1 MQKGME
7 RILSKVQKPARY
19 TGGEYNATMKDK
31 KDVDLRFA
39 FCFPDVY
46 EIGMSHLGLR
56 ILYGVLNNMPGV
68 WCERAFA
75 VWSDMEEEMRA
86 NNLKLYGL
94 ESGDPLCDFDIVA
107 FTLQYEMCYS
117 AVLNMLDLG
126 GIKVRAEDRDEDAP
140 LVIAGGPC
148 AYNPEPLCDFVD
160 LFSIGE
166 GEEHLPEIVNLYRE
180 YRKAGKSKRE
190 FLIAAAQI
198 PGTYVPSLYEFTYNE
213 DGTIASRTAKEN
225 APEVITKRIIEDL
238 DSVYYPTKMIV
249 PSTEVVHDRVVLEVF
264 RGCIRGCR
272 FCQAGYAYRP
282 VRAKRAKTLIEQG
295 IAMCESSGYEEISLA
310 SLSTSD
316 YRELPELADGLLDWC
331 EPHKTSLQ
339 LPSLRADNF
348 SVELMQRIQKV
359 RKSGLTFAPEA
370 GTVRLRAVINKNLQ
384 EEDVLNACKVA
395 FEGGWSTVKLYF
407 MIGLPTETDEDLEG
421 VAELAHKV
429 LHTWR
434 EYGKNKQRGVKITVS
449 AACFVPKPG
458 TPFQWFGQNS
468 RDEFRRKALYIREK
482 ITAKAVTYN
491 WHEPDTSYLE
501 AVFARGDRRIG
512 KVIEEAWKNGARL
525 DGWGDFFSLDLWLD
539 AFKTCGIDPDFYA
552 LRERSLDEILPWD
565 HISTGVEKRH
575 LIKEWETALTATVSP
590 DCRAKCTGC
599 GANKLLC
606 GGVCDA

>member
-1 MQKGME
+1 MQKGLE

-19 TGGEYNATMKDK
+19 TGGEYGATMKNK
-31 KDVDLRFA
+31 EDVDTRIA
-39 FCFPDVY
+39 FCFPDIY

-56 ILYGVLNNMPGV
+56 ILYGVLNNIDGV
-68 WCERAFA
+68 WCERSFA
-75 VWSDMEEEMRA
+75 PWSDMEDEMRK
-86 NNLKLYGL
+86 NGIKLYGM
-94 ESGDPLCDFDIVA
+94 ESGDPLCNFNIVA

-126 GIKVRAEDRDEDAP
+126 GIAVRAEDRGEDAP

-166 GEEHLPEIVNLYRE
+166 GEEHLPEIVDLYRRFRAE
-180 YRKAGKSKRE
+180 GKTKKE

-198 PGTYVPSLYEFTYNE
+198 PGTYVPSLYEFRYKE
-213 DGTIASRTAKEN
+213 DGTIESMTALN
-225 APEVITKRIIEDL
+225 DAPEKITKRIIQDL

-282 VRAKRAKTLIEQG
+282 VRAKKASTLIEQG
-295 IAMCESSGYEEISLA
+295 IAMCENSGYEEISLA

-316 YRELPELADGLLDWC
+316 YKELPELADGLLDWC

-395 FEGGWSTVKLYF
+395 FEGGWSNVKLYF
-407 MIGLPTETDEDLEG
+407 MIGLPTERDEDLEG
-421 VAELAHKV
+421 IADIAHNV

-434 EYGKNKQRGVKITVS
+434 QYAKNKNRGVKITVS
-449 AACFVPKPG
+449 ASCFVPKPG
-458 TPFQWFGQNS
+458 TPFQWFGQNT
-468 RDEFRRKALYIREK
+468 REEFRRKALYLREK

-501 AVFARGDRRIG
+501 AVFARGDRRLG
-512 KVIEEAWKNGARL
+512 KVIEAAWKKGARL
-525 DGWGDFFSLDLWLD
+525 DGWGDFFSLETWID
-539 AFKTCGIDPDFYA
+539 AFRECDVDSDFYA
-552 LRERSLDEILPWD
+552 LRDRALDEILPWD
-565 HISTGVEKRH
+565 HISTGVDKRH
-575 LIKEWETALTATVSP
+575 LIKEWETALSEAVSP
-590 DCRAKCTGC
+590 DCRVKCTGC

>member
-1 MQKGME
+1 MQKGLE
-7 RILSKVQKPARY
+7 RILAKVQKPARY
-19 TGGEYNATMKDK
+19 TGGEYGATMKNK
-31 KDVDLRFA
+31 EEVDTRIA
-39 FCFPDVY
+39 FCFPDIY

-56 ILYGVLNNMPGV
+56 ILYGVLNNMDGV
-68 WCERAFA
+68 WCERSFA
-75 VWSDMEEEMRA
+75 PWSDMEEEMRK
-86 NNLKLYGL
+86 NDIKLYGM
-94 ESGDPLCDFDIVA
+94 ESGDALCDFDIVA

-126 GIKVRAEDRDEDAP
+126 GIAVRCEDRGEDAP

-148 AYNPEPLCDFVD
+148 AYNPEPLCDFID

-166 GEEHLPEIVNLYRE
+166 GEEHLPEIVDLYRKFRAE
-180 YRKAGKSKRE
+180 GKSKKE

-198 PGTYVPSLYEFTYNE
+198 PGTYVPSLYEVNYKE
-213 DGTIASRTAKEN
+213 DGTIESFASTN
-225 APEVITKRIIEDL
+225 GAPEKITKRIIQDL

-282 VRAKRAKTLIEQG
+282 VRAKKASTLIEQG

-316 YRELPELADGLLDWC
+316 YKELPELADGLLSWC

-395 FEGGWSTVKLYF
+395 FEGGWSNVKLYF
-407 MIGLPTETDEDLEG
+407 MIGLPTERDEDLDG
-421 VAELAHKV
+421 IADIAHNV

-434 EYGKNKQRGVKITVS
+434 RYAKNKNRGVKITVS
-449 AACFVPKPG
+449 ASCFVPKPG
-458 TPFQWFGQNS
+458 TPFQWFGQNT
-468 RDEFRRKALYIREK
+468 REEFRRKALYLREK

-501 AVFARGDRRIG
+501 AVFARGDRRLG
-512 KVIEEAWKNGARL
+512 KVIEAAWKKGQRL
-525 DGWGDFFSLDLWLD
+525 DGWSDFFSLDTWLD
-539 AFKTCGIDPDFYA
+539 AFKDCNVDPDFYA
-552 LRERSLDEILPWD
+552 LRERALDEILPWD

-575 LIKEWETALTATVSP
+575 LIKEWETALSEAVSP
-590 DCRAKCTGC
+590 DCRVKCTGC

>member
-1 MQKGME
+1 MQKGLE
-7 RILSKVQKPARY
+7 RILGKVQKPARY
-19 TGGEYNATMKDK
+19 TGGEYGATMKNK
-31 KDVDLRFA
+31 EEVDTRIA
-39 FCFPDVY
+39 FCFPDIY

-56 ILYGVLNNMPGV
+56 ILYGVLNNIAGV
-68 WCERAFA
+68 WCERSFA
-75 VWSDMEEEMRA
+75 PWSDMEEEMRK
-86 NNLKLYGL
+86 NNIKLYGM
-94 ESGDPLCDFDIVA
+94 ESGDALCDFDIVA

-126 GIKVRAEDRDEDAP
+126 GIAPRAEEREENDP

-166 GEEHLPEIVNLYRE
+166 GEEHLPEIVELYRK
-180 YRKAGKSKRE
+180 YRADGKTKKE

-198 PGTYVPSLYEFTYNE
+198 PGTYVPGLYEVSYKE
-213 DGTIASRTAKEN
+213 DGTIESFVPTN
-225 APEVITKRIIEDL
+225 GAPDKITKRIIQDL

-282 VRAKRAKTLIEQG
+282 VRAKKAGTLIEQG
-295 IAMCESSGYEEISLA
+295 IAMCQNSGYEEISLA

-316 YRELPELADGLLDWC
+316 YKELPELADGLLDWC

-395 FEGGWSTVKLYF
+395 FEGGWNNVKLYF
-407 MIGLPTETDEDLEG
+407 MIGLPTERDEDLDG
-421 VAELAHKV
+421 IADIAHNV

-434 EYGKNKQRGVKITVS
+434 QYSKNKNRGVKITVS
-449 AACFVPKPG
+449 ASCFVPKPG
-458 TPFQWFGQNS
+458 TPFQWFGQNT
-468 RDEFRRKALYIREK
+468 REEFRRKAMYLREK

-501 AVFARGDRRIG
+501 AVFARGDRRLG
-512 KVIEEAWKNGARL
+512 KVIETAWKKGQRL
-525 DGWGDFFSLDLWLD
+525 DGWGDFFSLDTWLD
-539 AFKTCGIDPDFYA
+539 AFKECNVDPDFYA
-552 LRERSLDEILPWD
+552 LRERELSEILPWD

-575 LIKEWETALTATVSP
+575 LIREWETALSESVSP
-590 DCRAKCTGC
+590 DCRVKCTGC

>member
-1 MQKGME
+1 MQKGLE

-19 TGGEYNATMKDK
+19 TGGEYGATMKNK
-31 KDVDLRFA
+31 EDVDTRIA
-39 FCFPDVY
+39 FCFPDIY

-56 ILYGVLNNMPGV
+56 ILYGVLNNIDGV
-68 WCERAFA
+68 WCERSFA
-75 VWSDMEEEMRA
+75 PWSDMEDEMRK
-86 NNLKLYGL
+86 NGIKLYGM
-94 ESGDPLCDFDIVA
+94 ESGDPLCNFNIVA

-126 GIKVRAEDRDEDAP
+126 GIAVRAEDRGEDAP

-166 GEEHLPEIVNLYRE
+166 GEEHLPEIVDLYRRFRAE
-180 YRKAGKSKRE
+180 GKTKKE

-198 PGTYVPSLYEFTYNE
+198 PGTYVPSLYEFRYKE
-213 DGTIASRTAKEN
+213 DGTIESMTALN
-225 APEVITKRIIEDL
+225 DAPEKITKRIIQDL

-282 VRAKRAKTLIEQG
+282 VRAKKASTLIEQG
-295 IAMCESSGYEEISLA
+295 IAMCENSGYEEISLA

-316 YRELPELADGLLDWC
+316 YKELPELADGLLDWC

-395 FEGGWSTVKLYF
+395 FEGGWSNVKLYF
-407 MIGLPTETDEDLEG
+407 MIGLPTERDEDLEG
-421 VAELAHKV
+421 IADIAHNV

-434 EYGKNKQRGVKITVS
+434 QYAKNKNRGVKITVS
-449 AACFVPKPG
+449 ASCFVPKPG
-458 TPFQWFGQNS
+458 TPFQWFGQNT
-468 RDEFRRKALYIREK
+468 REEFRRKALYLREK

-501 AVFARGDRRIG
+501 AVFARGDRRLG
-512 KVIEEAWKNGARL
+512 KVIEAAWKKGARL
-525 DGWGDFFSLDLWLD
+525 DGWGDFFSLETWID
-539 AFKTCGIDPDFYA
+539 AFRECDVDPDFYA
-552 LRERSLDEILPWD
+552 LRDRALDEILPWD
-565 HISTGVEKRH
+565 HISTGVDKRH
-575 LIKEWETALTATVSP
+575 LIKEWETALSEAVSP
-590 DCRAKCTGC
+590 DCRVKCTGC

>member
-1 MQKGME
+1 MQKGLE
-7 RILSKVQKPARY
+7 RILGKVQKPARY
-19 TGGEYNATMKDK
+19 TGGEYGATMKNK
-31 KDVDLRFA
+31 EDVDTRIA
-39 FCFPDVY
+39 FCFPDIY

-56 ILYGVLNNMPGV
+56 ILYGVLNNVDGV
-68 WCERAFA
+68 WCERSFA
-75 VWSDMEEEMRA
+75 PWSDMEEEMRK
-86 NNLKLYGL
+86 NKIKLYGM

-126 GIKVRAEDRDEDAP
+126 GIAVRAEDRDEKSP

-166 GEEHLPEIVNLYRE
+166 GEEHLPEIVALYKKFRSE
-180 YRKAGKSKRE
+180 GKSKKE

-198 PGTYVPSLYEFTYNE
+198 PGTYVPSLYEVKYKE
-213 DGTIASRTAKEN
+213 DGTIKSMTALN
-225 APEVITKRIIEDL
+225 GAPERITKRIIEDL

-282 VRAKRAKTLIEQG
+282 VRAKKASTLIEQG

-316 YRELPELADGLLDWC
+316 YKELPELADGLLSWC

-395 FEGGWSTVKLYF
+395 FEGGWSNVKLYF
-407 MIGLPTETDEDLEG
+407 MIGLPTERDEDLDG
-421 VAELAHKV
+421 IADIAHNV

-434 EYGKNKQRGVKITVS
+434 QYAKNKNRGVKITVS
-449 AACFVPKPG
+449 ASCFVPKPG
-458 TPFQWFGQNS
+458 TPFQWFGQNT
-468 RDEFRRKALYIREK
+468 REEFRRKALYLREK

-501 AVFARGDRRIG
+501 AVFARGDRRLG
-512 KVIEEAWKNGARL
+512 KVIEAAWKKGAKL
-525 DGWGDFFSLDLWLD
+525 DGWGDFFSLDTWLD
-539 AFKTCGIDPDFYA
+539 AFRECEVDPDFYA
-552 LRERSLDEILPWD
+552 LRDRALDEILPWD
-565 HISTGVEKRH
+565 HVSTGVDKRH
-575 LIKEWETALTATVSP
+575 LIKEWETALSETVSP
-590 DCRAKCTGC
+590 DCRVKCTGC

>member
-1 MQKGME
+1 MQKGLE

-19 TGGEYNATMKDK
+19 TGGEYGATMKDK
-31 KDVDLRFA
+31 SKVDTRIA
-39 FCFPDVY
+39 FCFPDIY

-56 ILYGVLNNMPGV
+56 ILYGVLNNMDGV
-68 WCERAFA
+68 WCERSFA
-75 VWSDMEEEMRA
+75 PWSDMEEEMRK
-86 NNLKLYGL
+86 NDIKLYGM
-94 ESGDPLCDFDIVA
+94 ESGDALCDFDIVA

-126 GIKVRAEDRDEDAP
+126 GIAPRCEDRGEDAP

-148 AYNPEPLCDFVD
+148 AYNPEPLCDFID

-166 GEEHLPEIVNLYRE
+166 GEEHLPEIVELYRKFRAE
-180 YRKAGKSKRE
+180 GKSKRE

-198 PGTYVPSLYEFTYNE
+198 PGTYVPSLYDVTYND
-213 DGTIASRTAKEN
+213 DGTISSFTAKEG
-225 APEVITKRIIEDL
+225 APEKITKRIIQDL
-238 DSVYYPTKMIV
+238 DSVYYPTEMIV

-282 VRAKRAKTLIEQG
+282 VRAKKASTLIEQG
-295 IAMCESSGYEEISLA
+295 IAMCENSGYEEISLA

-316 YRELPELADGLLDWC
+316 YKELPELADGLLNWC

-384 EEDVLNACKVA
+384 EEDVLNACRVA
-395 FEGGWSTVKLYF
+395 FEGGWSNVKLYF
-407 MIGLPTETDEDLEG
+407 MIGLPTERDEDLEG
-421 VAELAHKV
+421 IADIAHNV

-434 EYGKNKQRGVKITVS
+434 QYAKNKNRGVKITVS
-449 AACFVPKPG
+449 ASCFVPKPG
-458 TPFQWFGQNS
+458 TPFQWFGQNT
-468 RDEFRRKALYIREK
+468 REEFRRKALYLREK

-501 AVFARGDRRIG
+501 AVFARGDRRLG
-512 KVIEEAWKNGARL
+512 KVIEAAWKKGARL

-539 AFKTCGIDPDFYA
+539 AFKECGVDPDFYA
-552 LRERSLDEILPWD
+552 LRERALDEILPWD

-575 LIKEWETALTATVSP
+575 LIKEWETALSEAVSP
-590 DCRAKCTGC
+590 DCRVKCTGC

>member
-1 MQKGME
+1 MQKGLE
-7 RILSKVQKPARY
+7 RILGAVQKPARY
-19 TGGEYNATMKDK
+19 TGGEYHAIMKQ
-31 KDVDLRFA
+31 KDEVDLRFA

-56 ILYGVLNNMPGV
+56 ILYGLLNQLDGV

-75 VWSDMEEEMRA
+75 PWGDMEEQMR
-86 NNLKLYGL
+86 KHDIRLYGL
-94 ESGDPLCDFDIVA
+94 ESGDPLCEFDIVA

-126 GIKVRAEDRDEDAP
+126 GIAVRAEERGEDAP

-148 AYNPEPLCDFVD
+148 AYNPEPLCDFID

-166 GEEHLPEIVNLYRE
+166 GEEHLPEIVTLYRKFRAE
-180 YRKAGKSKRE
+180 GKTKRE

-198 PGTYVPSLYEFTYNE
+198 PGTYVPSLYEFTYHD
-213 DGTIASRTAKEN
+213 DGTIASRRALCG
-225 APEVITKRIIEDL
+225 APEIVTKRIIDDL
-238 DSVYYPTKMIV
+238 DQVYYPTDMIV
-249 PSTEVVHDRVVLEVF
+249 PSTEIVHDRAVLEVF

-282 VRAKRAKTLIEQG
+282 VRAKRAETLVRQG
-295 IAMCESSGYEEISLA
+295 IAMCENSGYEEISLA

-316 YRELPELADGLLDWC
+316 YRELPELADGLLNWC
-331 EPHKTSLQ
+331 EPHQTSLQ

-348 SVELMQRIQKV
+348 SVSLMQRIQKV

-384 EEDVLNACKVA
+384 EEDILNACRIA

-421 VAELAHKV
+421 IADLAHKV

-434 EYGKNKQRGVKITVS
+434 QHASNKNRGAKITVS
-449 AACFVPKPG
+449 ASCFVPKPW
-458 TPFQWFGQNS
+458 TPFQWFPQNS
-468 RDEFRRKALYIREK
+468 REEFRRKALYLREK
-482 ITAKAVTYN
+482 ITARAVTYN

-501 AVFARGDRRIG
+501 AVFARGDRRLG
-512 KVIEEAWKNGARL
+512 RAIETAWRRGARL
-525 DGWGDFFSLDLWLD
+525 DGWSDYFHFDLWMQALAD
-539 AFKTCGIDPDFYA
+539 SGIDPDFYA
-552 LRERSLDEILPWD
+552 ARSRSPEEILPWD
-565 HISTGVEKRH
+565 HISTGVSKRH
-575 LIKEWETALTATVSP
+575 LLHEWECALKAQISP
-590 DCRAKCTGC
+590 DCRVKCTGC